1 MRRLLAAVI
10 LLGAGLPACAPAQP
24 APSGGCFDHQ
34 RAFAPLIGGSPEAAR
49 AGLERMPGIR
59 SVRIGGPNTPMTRDY
74 RPDRATVLVE
84 GGVVRS
90 ITCG

>member
-1 MRRLLAAVI
+1 MNRLAAAV
-10 LLGAGLPACAPAQP
+10 LLLSVATACAQP
-24 APSGGCFDHQ
+24 AEGCLRHQ
-34 RAFAPLIGGSPEAAR
+34 AGFAALIGGSPEAAR
-49 AGLERMPGIR
+49 AALERMPGIR
-59 SVRIGGPNTPMTRDY
+59 SVRVGGPDTPMTRDY

>member
-1 MRRLLAAVI
+1 MIRLAAA
-10 LLGAGLPACAPAQP
+10 LLFLSAAAARAQ
-24 APSGGCFDHQ
+24 AQEGCFRHQ
-34 RAFAPLIGGSPEAAR
+34 GEFPALIGGSPEAAR
-49 AGLERMPGIR
+49 AALDRMPGIR
-59 SVRIGGPNTPMTRDY
+59 TIRVGGPETPMTRDY